1 MKKLIS
7 LGTAALWAALT
18 PVCGSAAESESSDS
32 TVINL
37 RDIEIVAN
45 RANENTPVAFS
56 GLDYKQIDAINDGR
70 DIPFMLE
77 TLPSVVTTGDAGGG
91 IGYSGIRVRG
101 TDASRI
107 NVTANGIP
115 INDSESHNVYWVNMP
130 DLASSLRDIQ
140 LQRGAGTSTNGAG
153 AFGASINM
161 LTDAPSHERGA
172 EFHVGYGSYN
182 SNRQTIKVNSG
193 LFGGHW
199 SADARLSHIGSDGY
213 IARAFSKL
221 WSYMGQLAYQNYGT
235 TLRLIAFGGKEQTYM
250 AWDYA
255 SKEEMDEYGRRYNP
269 CGEYTASDGSI
280 AYYPDQTDNFVQ
292 HHFQLLFGQAL
303 GQDWH
308 LNVALHYTKGD
319 GYYNQLKTN
328 RNLYEYGL
336 EPISFVV
343 TDTTYIPGINKGKP
357 FLPGETATITK
368 SDLVRMKHNDND
380 FGGGMFALKYEHGRV
395 NAQLGGAMNWHRGW
409 HFGNVAWV
417 RNYIGDINPLQE
429 YYRNIGRKFDSNIYA
444 RADVEITKG
453 LSAYADLQF
462 RHIHYT
468 IEGRSDNYLDY
479 DVRPDGVIDWSAGHP
494 VQLNIHR
501 DWNFFNPKAGL
512 TYINGAHRAFASWS
526 VAHKEPTRDNFTDAD
541 PGHYPVAERLFDY
554 ELGYRFSNKLLTVG
568 ANLYYMD
575 YKNQLVVTGML
586 SDTGNPVSVN
596 VPKSYRMGIELQ
608 GELRPL
614 DWFDWQVNA
623 TLSRNRIK
631 NFVEYIFNDEWY
643 NPDVDGNGI
652 YDPAQPNAA
661 DLNGDAIAIDC
672 GETPIAFSPD
682 FIFNNSFNFHVKGFD
697 ASLVTKYVSSQYMNN
712 ARSEIAKL
720 DAYCVSDL
728 RLAYTFK
735 KIHGVKALRLGFT
748 VYNIFNAK
756 YFNNGYTGAGY
767 YINDEGKPEIY
778 RYAGFAAQAPTNVMA
793 TVSLSF

>member
-1 MKKLIS
+1 MV
-7 LGTAALWAALT
+7 AASV
-18 PVCGSAAESESSDS
+18 PVCGHAAEAESESADS

-37 RDIEIVAN
+37 HNVEIVAN
-45 RANENTPVAFS
+45 RATDRTPVAFS
-56 GLDYKQIDAINDGR
+56 NLNANQIDAINDGH

-77 TLPSVVTTGDAGGG
+77 SLPSVITTGDAGGG

-161 LTDAPSHERGA
+161 ITDAPSHERGA
-172 EFHVGYGSYN
+172 EVLVGYGSYN

-193 LFGGHW
+193 QFGGHW
-199 SADARLSHIGSDGY
+199 SADARISHIGSDGY
-213 IARAFSKL
+213 IDRAFSKL
-221 WSYMGQLAYQNYGT
+221 WSYMGQLAYQNGGT
-235 TLRLIAFGGKEQTYM
+235 NLRLLAFGGKEQTYM

-255 SKEEMDEYGRRYNP
+255 SKEDMEIYGRRYNP
-269 CGEYTASDGSI
+269 CGEYTASDGST
-280 AYYPDQTDNFVQ
+280 AFYPDQTDNFVQ
-292 HHFQLLFGQAL
+292 HHFQLLL
-303 GQDWH
+303 GQTLGRDWH

-319 GYYNQLKTN
+319 GYYNQLKTK
-328 RNLYEYGL
+328 RTLVEYGL
-336 EPISFVV
+336 EPFYDADGTLV
-343 TDTTYIPGINKGKP
+343 K
-357 FLPGETATITK
+357 K

-395 NAQLGGAMNWHRGW
+395 NATLGGAANWHRGW

-417 RNYIGDINPLQE
+417 RNFVGAIDPLQE

-444 RADVEITKG
+444 RADVSITRD
-453 LSAYADLQF
+453 LAFYADLQY
-462 RHIHYT
+462 RHIHYI
-468 IEGRSDNYLDY
+468 IEGQSDNYLDY
-479 DVRPDGVIDWSAGHP
+479 DIMPDGTVDWNAGHL

-512 TYINGAHRAFASWS
+512 AYNHGPHRAFASWS

-554 ELGYRFSNKLLTVG
+554 ELGYRFTNKLLTVG

-575 YKNQLVVTGML
+575 YKDQLVVTGML

-608 GELRPL
+608 GELKPVE
-614 DWFDWQVNA
+614 WFDWQVNA

-643 NPDVDGNGI
+643 NPEEPDGG
-652 YDPAQPNAA
+652 AM
-661 DLNGDAIAIDC
+661 AIDC
-672 GETPIAFSPD
+672 GDTPIAFSPD
-682 FIFNNSFNFHVKGFD
+682 FIFNNAFNFHVKGFD
-697 ASLVTKYVSSQYMNN
+697 ASIVAKYVSSQYMNN

-728 RLAYTFK
+728 RLAYTFRH
-735 KIHGVKALRLGFT
+735 IHGIKALRLGFT

-767 YINDEGKPEIY
+767 YFNDEGQKEIY

-793 TVSLSF
+793 TVALSF